1 MGFGLGSVASAG
13 AGLKGAAVG
22 AAASAA
28 KASPLGGAF
37 SLLAGG
43 KDKSKGNEI
52 QLQKAV
58 ITNTA
63 TGESLTVAFNP
74 SEYVLSREAVY
85 TERSALYENS
95 SSVEFSNLRRRQME
109 VTLFFD
115 TKHAFAITTPN
126 GVQVLVH
133 VGLDTVLM
141 NGRGITALHHT
152 GDQVKA
158 GDPIL
163 QLDLDLLKKKHINL
177 ISPVLIVNYDR
188 VRHLRPRVAGCEV
201 SAGMDTVLD
210 YAV

>member
-1 MGFGLGSVASAG
+1 MESWLIPMTNEKPNLHLIAPVSGQTVDLDKVPDPVFSERLTGDGLAIRLEGDTV
-13 AGLKGAAVG
+13 
-22 AAASAA
+22 
-28 KASPLGGAF
+28 
-37 SLLAGG
+37 LAPCDG
-43 KDKSKGNEI
+43 EI
-52 QLQKAV
+52 
-58 ITNTA
+58 
-63 TGESLTVAFNP
+63 
-74 SEYVLSREAVY
+74 
-85 TERSALYENS
+85 
-95 SSVEFSNLRRRQME
+95 
-109 VTLFFD
+109 TLFFD
-115 TKHAFAITTPN
+115 TKHAFAITTSD

-158 GDPIL
+158 GD
-163 QLDLDLLKKKHINL
+163 HINL

>member
-1 MGFGLGSVASAG
+1 MESWLIPMTNEKPNLHLIAPVSGQTVDLDKVPDPVFSERLTGDGLAIRLEGDTV
-13 AGLKGAAVG
+13 
-22 AAASAA
+22 
-28 KASPLGGAF
+28 
-37 SLLAGG
+37 LAPCDG
-43 KDKSKGNEI
+43 EI
-52 QLQKAV
+52 
-58 ITNTA
+58 
-63 TGESLTVAFNP
+63 
-74 SEYVLSREAVY
+74 
-85 TERSALYENS
+85 
-95 SSVEFSNLRRRQME
+95 
-109 VTLFFD
+109 TLFFD
-115 TKHAFAITTPN
+115 TKHAFAITTSD

-158 GDPIL
+158 GD
-163 QLDLDLLKKKHINL
+163 INL